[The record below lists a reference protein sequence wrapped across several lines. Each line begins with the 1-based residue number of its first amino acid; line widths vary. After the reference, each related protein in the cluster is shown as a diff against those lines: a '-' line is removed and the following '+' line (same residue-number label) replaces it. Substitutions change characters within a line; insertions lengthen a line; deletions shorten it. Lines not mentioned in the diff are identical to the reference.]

1 MMYLK
6 KIIILRAKPFAKIF
20 SQRRKMMETDKAL
33 WGTVILFAAAFGYPA
48 LTIWFAH
55 MKHGL
60 KPDERKNNVG
70 EEAKTG

>member
-1 MMYLK
+1 
-6 KIIILRAKPFAKIF
+6 
-20 SQRRKMMETDKAL
+20 METDKAL

-48 LTIWFAH
+48 LTIWSAP

>member
-1 MMYLK
+1 
-6 KIIILRAKPFAKIF
+6 
-20 SQRRKMMETDKAL
+20 METDKAL

-70 EEAKTG
+70 EEAKTGQAPCQEEVSQAIEEAR